1 MGAHETSRRN
11 GGGSQALPFPSDF
24 SERQFEETVLN
35 DVVCKGFRFAACGRI
50 IDVWFERCVSK
61 ADFRKGSVMLRMFG
75 NWIVACG
82 LACGSALAAIPE
94 PDSILY
100 GGVSLTGDPV
110 LQGDSVVVLARLGT
124 GQEIGRYDFA
134 DCNAD
139 GVRDLCE
146 LSCSNPGCTGVPGC
160 GTARDTSPTDGLLDD
175 CPGHMYALRV
185 RCESTPDGEPAS
197 GGAAILDFA
206 SPTVVQVLLQVNG
219 QPAEQVRQLVISQRG
234 KIQQVALS
242 LLNLFTMGNF
252 ASCTGGPGAS
262 APGGSCS
269 AEEFLSAD
277 FDDDGDADLRDFAF
291 FQDHFE
297 GQ

>member
-1 MGAHETSRRN
+1 MLKMFGMWILAS
-11 GGGSQALPFPSDF
+11 GMA
-24 SERQFEETVLN
+24 
-35 DVVCKGFRFAACGRI
+35 
-50 IDVWFERCVSK
+50 CVSAK
-61 ADFRKGSVMLRMFG
+61 
-75 NWIVACG
+75 
-82 LACGSALAAIPE
+82 AAIPE

-100 GGVSLTGDPV
+100 GGVSLNGDPV
-110 LQGDSVVVLARLGT
+110 LQGDSVVVLARLST

-197 GGAAILDFA
+197 GSAAILNFS
-206 SPTVVQVLLQVNG
+206 SPTVVQVLLQING
-219 QPAEQVRQLVISQRG
+219 QPAKQVRQLLISQRG

-252 ASCTGGPGAS
+252 ASCTGGPGAL
-262 APGGSCS
+262 APSSCN
-269 AEEFLSAD
+269 AEEFSSAD

-291 FQDHFE
+291 FQNHIE
-297 GQ
+297 AQ